1 MYRGWI
7 AGSLSSPREN
17 SHHTCLVLVICCV
30 LCLSVCNYVNVTK
43 FIGKPYNCVTP
54 VKKKR
59 VSGQGPG
66 RV

>member
-17 SHHTCLVLVICCV
+17 SHHTCLVLVIRCV

-43 FIGKPYNCVTP
+43 FIGKPYNCVRP
-54 VKKKR
+54 
-59 VSGQGPG
+59 
-66 RV
+66 